1 MPNAFLYSIDTAE
14 PVTHALTLDALQQTV
29 GGYIEP
35 AFTIPSPTRD
45 GYALTGYVNDSG
57 AIDGLPVCVLTST
70 TGALAGP
77 MIVCGLNYGD
87 GETVGLTPE
96 ELDWLD
102 ERTRMVAAFGANGA
116 VTYAVHA
123 LDLDLDLDD

>member
-1 MPNAFLYSIDTAE
+1 MPNAFLYSLDNAE

-35 AFTIPSPTRD
+35 AFTIPSPTRE
-45 GYALTGYVNDSG
+45 GYALTGYVNEEG
-57 AIDGLPVCVLTST
+57 MIDGLPVCVMTST
-70 TGALAGP
+70 NGQLAGP
-77 MIVCGLNYGD
+77 MLVCGLNWND

-96 ELDWLD
+96 ELEWIE
-102 ERTRMVAAFGANGA
+102 ERTRVVAAFGANGA

-123 LDLDLDLDD
+123 LDLRS